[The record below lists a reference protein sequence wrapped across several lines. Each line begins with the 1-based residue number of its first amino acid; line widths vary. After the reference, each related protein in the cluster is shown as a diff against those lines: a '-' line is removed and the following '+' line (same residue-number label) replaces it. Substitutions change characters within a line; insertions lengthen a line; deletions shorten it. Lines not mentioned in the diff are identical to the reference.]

1 MSGVKNSVIVV
12 GGGIMGVQAA
22 WHLAQLGQSVTV
34 LDQFDVPN
42 QWAASGDH
50 LRVFRL
56 TYGKDAFY
64 TEMALKALPL
74 WLELNTLSEE
84 TLLQQNGVLEF
95 AGKANGYEAHS
106 LAVLKERK
114 IRCSRLERDE
124 VKKLYPMYNPR
135 SFKWALYHPDGG
147 MVWANRAVAATAS
160 IAQRKNVRI
169 RSNVKIVSIQKDKNG
184 VRSVKD
190 AAGKV
195 WEAEKFLFTGGYWTA
210 ELLKNYGIPLKIT
223 KQEQLFLRPLNN
235 RGRYRPEHFPVF
247 ASMADGFYGFPV
259 HLHGFIKIGDHRKG
273 PVVKKVN
280 PDELRTLTPKFEKS
294 CRKFL
299 KKFLPEMSHFTE
311 FEGHVCW
318 YDNTP
323 DDDFIMD
330 KLPDVP
336 NAYVAAGFSGHG
348 FKFAPI
354 VGKSMA
360 ELMIAG
366 KSDLNLH
373 RFRLARFKLRKG

>member
-1 MSGVKNSVIVV
+1 MSVKNTAVVV

-22 WHLAQLGQSVTV
+22 WHLAQLGQTVTV

-64 TEMALKALPL
+64 TEMALKSLPL
-74 WLELNTLSEE
+74 WLELNAMSEE
-84 TLLQQNGVLEF
+84 TLLQQNGVLELATK
-95 AGKANGYEAHS
+95 AGGYEAQS
-106 LAVLKERK
+106 LAVLKERR
-114 IRCSRLERDE
+114 IRFEKLDPQE
-124 VKKLYPMYNPR
+124 VRKRYPMYNAR
-135 SFKWALYHPDGG
+135 AMKWALFHPDGG
-147 MVWANRAVAATAS
+147 MIWANRAVAATAS
-160 IAQRKNVRI
+160 IVQRKNVRI
-169 RSNVKIVSIQKDKNG
+169 RSNVRVVQILKDKNG
-184 VRSVKD
+184 VRAVKD
-190 AAGKV
+190 STGKV
-195 WEAEKFLFTGGYWTA
+195 WEAERFLFTAGYWTS
-210 ELLKNYGIPLKIT
+210 ELLKSYGIPIKIT
-223 KQEQLFLRPLNN
+223 KQEQLFLRPLSN

-247 ASMADGFYGFPV
+247 ASLSQGFYGFPV

-273 PVVKKVN
+273 PVVKKAD
-280 PDELRTLTPKFEKS
+280 PEILRDLTPKFEKS
-294 CRKFL
+294 CRQFF
-299 KKFLPEMSHFTE
+299 KKFLPELAGFTE

-360 ELMIAG
+360 ELMVGG

>member
-1 MSGVKNSVIVV
+1 MSVKNTTVVV

-22 WHLAQLGQSVTV
+22 WHLAQLGQTVTV

-74 WLELNTLSEE
+74 WLELNALSEE
-84 TLLQQNGVLEF
+84 TLLQQNGVLEL
-95 AGKANGYEAHS
+95 ATKENGYEAQS
-106 LAVLKERK
+106 LAVLKERS
-114 IRCSRLERDE
+114 IRFERLDSAEVRER
-124 VKKLYPMYNPR
+124 YPMYNPR
-135 SFKWALYHPDGG
+135 SIKWALFHPEGG
-147 MVWANRAVAATAS
+147 MIWANRAVAATAS

-169 RSNVKIVSIQKDKNG
+169 RSNVRVTQILKDKNG
-184 VRSVKD
+184 VRAVKD

-195 WEAEKFLFTGGYWTA
+195 WEAERFLFTGGYWTG
-210 ELLKNYGIPLKIT
+210 ELLKSYGIPLKVT
-223 KQEQLFLRPLNN
+223 KQEQLFLRPLAN

-247 ASMADGFYGFPV
+247 ASLTQGFYGFPV

-273 PVVKKVN
+273 PAVKKL
-280 PDELRTLTPKFEKS
+280 DLEQLRTLTPKFEKS
-294 CRKFL
+294 CRAFL
-299 KKFLPEMSHFTE
+299 KKYIPELAGFTE

-330 KLPDVP
+330 KLPDAP

-360 ELMIAG
+360 ELMVGG

>member
-1 MSGVKNSVIVV
+1 MSVKNSVVVV

-74 WLELNTLSEE
+74 WLELNALSEE
-84 TLLQQNGVLEF
+84 TILFQNGVLEL
-95 AGKANGYEAHS
+95 ATKSNGYEAQS

-114 IRCSRLERDE
+114 VKFEKLDPAQ
-124 VKKLYPMYNPR
+124 VKKLYPMYNPKAI
-135 SFKWALYHPDGG
+135 KWALFHPEGG
-147 MVWANRAVAATAS
+147 MVWANRGVAATAS
-160 IAQRKNVRI
+160 IAQRKGVRI
-169 RSNVKIVSIQKDKNG
+169 RSNVKVVSLVKDKG
-184 VRSVKD
+184 GIRAVKD
-190 AAGKV
+190 SSGKT
-195 WEAEKFLFTGGYWTA
+195 WEAEKFLFTAGYWTG
-210 ELLKNYGIPLKIT
+210 ELLKSYGLPIKIT
-223 KQEQLFLRPLNN
+223 RQEQIFLRPLFN

-247 ASMADGFYGFPV
+247 ASLAHGFYGFPV
-259 HLHGFIKIGDHRKG
+259 HLHGFIKIGNHSKG
-273 PVVKKVN
+273 TAVKKAD
-280 PDELRTLTPKFEKS
+280 PDQLRELSPKFEKKS
-294 CRKFL
+294 RAFL
-299 KKFLPEMSHFTE
+299 KKFIPELAAFSE

-330 KLPDVP
+330 RLPDAP
-336 NAYVAAGFSGHG
+336 NAFIAAGFSGHG

-360 ELMIAG
+360 ELMVAG
-366 KSDLNLH
+366 KSELNLH

>member
-1 MSGVKNSVIVV
+1 MSAKNTVVVV

-64 TEMALKALPL
+64 TEMALKSLPL
-74 WLELNTLSEE
+74 WLELNALSEE
-84 TLLQQNGVLEF
+84 TLLQQNGVLEL
-95 AGKANGYEAHS
+95 ATKESGYEAQS
-106 LAVLKERK
+106 LAVLKERHV
-114 IRCSRLERDE
+114 RFERLDAQE
-124 VKKLYPMYNPR
+124 VRKRYPMYNPR
-135 SFKWALYHPDGG
+135 ALKWALFHPDGG
-147 MVWANRAVAATAS
+147 MIWANRAVAATAS
-160 IAQRKNVRI
+160 IVQRKNVRI
-169 RSNVKIVSIQKDKNG
+169 RSNVRVTQILKDKNG
-184 VRSVKD
+184 VRAVKD
-190 AAGKV
+190 ATGKI
-195 WEAEKFLFTGGYWTA
+195 WEAERFLFTAGYWTS
-210 ELLKNYGIPLKIT
+210 ELLKSYGIPIKIT
-223 KQEQLFLRPLNN
+223 KQEQLFLRPLSN

-247 ASMADGFYGFPV
+247 ASLSQGFYGFPV
-259 HLHGFIKIGDHRKG
+259 HLHGFIKIGDHKKG
-273 PVVKKVN
+273 PVVKKAD
-280 PDELRTLTPKFEKS
+280 PELLRELTPKFEKS
-294 CRKFL
+294 CRAFL
-299 KKFLPEMSHFTE
+299 KKFLPELAGFTE

-360 ELMIAG
+360 ELMIGG

-373 RFRLARFKLRKG
+373 RFRLARFKLRK

>member
-1 MSGVKNSVIVV
+1 MSAKNTVVVV

-64 TEMALKALPL
+64 TEMALKSLPL
-74 WLELNTLSEE
+74 WLELNALSEE
-84 TLLQQNGVLEF
+84 MLLQQNGVLEL
-95 AGKANGYEAHS
+95 ATKESGYEAQS
-106 LAVLKERK
+106 LAVLKERHV
-114 IRCSRLERDE
+114 RFERLDAQE
-124 VKKLYPMYNPR
+124 VRKRYPMYNPR
-135 SFKWALYHPDGG
+135 ALKWALFHPDGG
-147 MVWANRAVAATAS
+147 MIWANRAVAATAS
-160 IAQRKNVRI
+160 IVQRKNVRI
-169 RSNVKIVSIQKDKNG
+169 RSNVRVTQILKDKNG
-184 VRSVKD
+184 VRAVKD
-190 AAGKV
+190 ATGKI
-195 WEAEKFLFTGGYWTA
+195 WEAERFLFTAGYWTS
-210 ELLKNYGIPLKIT
+210 ELLKSYGIPIKIT
-223 KQEQLFLRPLNN
+223 KQEQLFLRPLSN

-247 ASMADGFYGFPV
+247 ASLSQGFYGFPV
-259 HLHGFIKIGDHRKG
+259 HLHGFIKIGDHKKG
-273 PVVKKVN
+273 PVVKKAD
-280 PDELRTLTPKFEKS
+280 PELLRELTPKFEKS
-294 CRKFL
+294 CRAFL
-299 KKFLPEMSHFTE
+299 KKFLPELAGFTE

-360 ELMIAG
+360 ELMIGG

-373 RFRLARFKLRKG
+373 RFRLARFRLRK

>member
-1 MSGVKNSVIVV
+1 MSAKNSVVVV

-22 WHLAQLGQSVTV
+22 WHLASLGQTVTV

-84 TLLQQNGVLEF
+84 TILQQNGVLEL
-95 AGKANGYEAHS
+95 ATKAAGYEAQS
-106 LAVLKERK
+106 LAVLKDRK
-114 IRCSRLERDE
+114 IRYERLDPAA
-124 VKKLYPMYNPR
+124 VKKLYPMYNQR
-135 SFKWALYHPDGG
+135 AMKWALFHPDGG
-147 MVWANRAVAATAS
+147 MIWANRAVAATAS

-169 RSNVKIVSIQKDKNG
+169 RSNVKIVSIQKDKTG
-184 VRSVKD
+184 VRSVTD
-190 AAGKV
+190 AAGKT
-195 WEAEKFLFTGGYWTA
+195 WEADKFLFAGGYWSG
-210 ELLKNYGIPLKIT
+210 ELLKSWGIPIKIT
-223 KQEQLFLRPLNN
+223 RQEQMFLRPLSN

-247 ASMADGFYGFPV
+247 ASLAGGFYGFPV

-273 PVVKKVN
+273 QVVRKAD
-280 PDELRTLTPKFEKS
+280 PEQLRELTPKFEKS

-299 KKFLPEMSHFTE
+299 KTFLPELSQFTE
-311 FEGHVCW
+311 FEGHTCW

-330 KLPDVP
+330 RLPDAP

-360 ELMIAG
+360 ELMVAG
-366 KSDLNLH
+366 KPELNLH
-373 RFRLARFKLRKG
+373 RFRLTRFRLRKG

>member
-1 MSGVKNSVIVV
+1 MSGLKNSVVVV

-22 WHLAQLGQSVTV
+22 WHLAQLGQNVTV

-84 TLLQQNGVLEF
+84 TILQQNGVLEL
-95 AGKANGYEAHS
+95 ATKDNGYEAQS
-106 LAVLKERK
+106 MAVLKERK
-114 IRCSRLERDE
+114 IRFE
-124 VKKLYPMYNPR
+124 KLDPAQVRRQYPMYNPK
-135 SFKWALYHPDGG
+135 SIKWALFHPDGG
-147 MVWANRAVAATAS
+147 MTWANRAVAATAS
-160 IAQRKNVRI
+160 IAQRKGVRI
-169 RSNVKIVSIQKDKNG
+169 RSNVKIVSLVKDKNG
-184 VRSVKD
+184 VRAVKD
-190 AAGKV
+190 SAGKV
-195 WEAEKFLFTGGYWTA
+195 WEAEKFLFASGYCTNDV
-210 ELLKNYGIPLKIT
+210 LKSYGLPIKVT
-223 KQEQLFLRPLNN
+223 KQEQLFLRPLSN

-247 ASMADGFYGFPV
+247 ASLSQGFYGFPV

-273 PVVKKVN
+273 PAVKKV
-280 PDELRTLTPKFEKS
+280 DRDQLRELTPKFEKS
-294 CRKFL
+294 CRQFL
-299 KKFLPEMSHFTE
+299 RKYIPELAGFTE

-336 NAYVAAGFSGHG
+336 NAWVAAGFSGHG
-348 FKFAPI
+348 FKFAPV
-354 VGKSMA
+354 VGQAMA
-360 ELMIAG
+360 QLMIAG

-373 RFRLARFKLRKG
+373 RFRLTRFKLKR